1 MGKSRSKIAAQLLLE
16 TDVAYQR
23 LLKDYGYQPAGETAL
38 GGVEYSAENG
48 SGVVYDKN
56 GWTATA
62 DGKEVDFGSGPNDLE
77 KFLSQSHGAPTKQYP
92 EGYVPPMSEGD
103 KVSLRGLGVVSKLIA
118 RKLKTS
124 GRPPR
129 FSFSVPAEA
138 ADKVAFHL
146 AKAGM
151 DDFDVLEM
159 GQQESLFVFKN
170 EPELHVAE
178 EIVKSEFADQITHRK
193 GAWSMWAPQQE
204 DPSQVTEIEMEG
216 KPMMSSD
223 KTADLTQE
231 DLDRMYAESQQ
242 SYDPDRELEEEGR
255 QDRELHEEM
264 AQRETGFDQA
274 VEEALNA
281 LYKLYNIESST
292 DIMELARMTA
302 GDLRQFVAEYKAGTA
317 RKFSYAT
324 GKRCQ
329 GCAKVLPDVKDR
341 VVKAASEMIEAT
353 LCEGCGI
360 NLAKEL

>member
-1 MGKSRSKIAAQLLLE
+1 MSEAPLMGKSRPKTAAQLLLE

-23 LLKDYGYQPAGETAL
+23 LLKDYGYQPAGETAM
-38 GGVEYSAENG
+38 GAVEYAQGG
-48 SGVVYDKN
+48 SGVIYDKN

-62 DGKEVDFGSGPNDLE
+62 EGKEVDFGSDPNDLE
-77 KFLSQSHGAPTKQYP
+77 KFLSQSHGAPTKAYP
-92 EGYVPPMSEGD
+92 EGYVPPISEGD
-103 KVSLRGLGVVSKLIA
+103 KMSLRGLGVIGTLIA
-118 RKLKTS
+118 RKSNSNPKAA

-129 FSFSVPAEA
+129 FSFSVPADA

-151 DDFDVLEM
+151 DDFDVLET
-159 GQQESLFVFKN
+159 GQLESLFVFQN

-178 EIVKSEFADQITHRK
+178 EIVKGEFAEQIEHRK
-193 GAWSMWAPQQE
+193 GAWGMWAPEQQ
-204 DPSQVTEIEMEG
+204 DPSQVTEIEMQG

-223 KTADLTQE
+223 KTADDDQ
-231 DLDRMYAESQQ
+231 MY
-242 SYDPDRELEEEGR
+242 RELEEEGR
-255 QDRELHEEM
+255 QDKELHEEI
-264 AQRETGFDQA
+264 ARRDGFDGA
-274 VEEALNA
+274 VEDALNA
-281 LYKLYNIESST
+281 LERLYNIESST

-302 GDLRQFVAEYKAGTA
+302 ADLRQFVADYKAGRA